1 MCQDKLRELDAA
13 TNDNRKIVYLD
24 ELNFT
29 KKSIALREW
38 STRNSNLCVAQ
49 NDIYVGYRSVIASM
63 TEERGFC
70 FLRVK
75 AEAINGDDFADYLKG
90 LRRKHPKRRLALFMD
105 NLAVH
110 KAQLV

>member
-1 MCQDKLRELDAA
+1 MRELDAA
-13 TNDNRKIVYLD
+13 TNENRKIVYLD

-49 NDIYVGYRSVIASM
+49 NDIYVGYRAVIASM

-75 AEAINGDDFADYLKG
+75 TEAINGDDFADYLKG
-90 LRRKHPKRRLALFMD
+90 LRRKHQKRRLALFMD